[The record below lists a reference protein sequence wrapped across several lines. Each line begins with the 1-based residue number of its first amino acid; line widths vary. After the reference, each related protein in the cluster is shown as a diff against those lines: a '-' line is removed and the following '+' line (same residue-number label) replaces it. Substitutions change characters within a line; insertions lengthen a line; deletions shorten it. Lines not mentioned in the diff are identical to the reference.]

1 MIEFHRKTLF
11 KCETRLKTDWE
22 AMGSPNWAYLLMSFP
37 EKKTESWSPEVMMRE
52 WIWWSS
58 EGDFAVARD
67 LEIEGGR
74 ICGVC
79 WAELED
85 WRVLMRKERFLQ
97 VYGRHPFERRRRKS
111 SFWGWEGEILAL
123 SFLNWRI

>member
-22 AMGSPNWAYLLMSFP
+22 VMRSLNSAYLLMSFP
-37 EKKTESWSPEVMMRE
+37 EKKTESWRPEVMIRE

-58 EGDFAVARD
+58 EADFAEERD
-67 LEIEGGR
+67 LEIEVGR

-79 WAELED
+79 WIETENWRLLMSWD
-85 WRVLMRKERFLQ
+85 RVL
-97 VYGRHPFERRRRKS
+97 
-111 SFWGWEGEILAL
+111 
-123 SFLNWRI
+123 